1 MTDFDHAA
9 ISRRLALAIG
19 WPEHKLYSEGDGSF
33 CSINISDM
41 PPIKIW
47 RDFDYRAFD
56 VIWPIAER
64 FNAFPHRNRPMGLSG
79 QWYAFTSNWIDVK
92 ADTAALAVAM
102 AVIRAKEA
110 K

>member
-1 MTDFDHAA
+1 MTDFDHAD

-33 CSINISDM
+33 VSINTSDM

-47 RDFDYRAFD
+47 RDFDYRDFS
-56 VIWPIAER
+56 VIWPVAER
-64 FNAFPHRNRPMGLSG
+64 FNCFPYHCGSPSLWFASAATMNRNLVR
-79 QWYAFTSNWIDVK
+79 
-92 ADTAALAVAM
+92 ADTASLAVALAV
-102 AVIRAKEA
+102 INAKES

>member
-1 MTDFDHAA
+1 MTDFEHAD

-19 WPEHKLYSEGDGSF
+19 WPEHKLYDEGDGSF
-33 CSINISDM
+33 CSIDVSDM

-47 RDFDYRAFD
+47 RDFDYRDFS

-64 FNAFPHRNRPMGLSG
+64 FDCFPINVNTVQGKG
-79 QWYAFTSNWIDVK
+79 WIVQPYLTGFSS
-92 ADTAALAVAM
+92 DTAALAVAL
-102 AVIRAKEA
+102 AVIKAKES